1 MEVDMAEAPPVGIT
15 GGTGL
20 YEIEEMEIVEE
31 VTLDTP
37 FGDPSDAYIRGKLMG
52 IPVVFQARHGRGHR
66 ITSPGV
72 NYRANIYGF
81 KVMGVDT
88 LVSVAAVGSMKEH
101 YHPTDIVIPDQFFDH
116 TKSRE
121 CSFFESSPAVHVD
134 FADPVCPVLSEVLFE
149 SGKAAGAKTHMG
161 GTYICIEGPAFSSR
175 AESRL
180 YRSWGVDVIGMTAA
194 PEAKLAREAE
204 ICYAS
209 LSLVTDY
216 DVWKEKAADVT
227 AGLILANMQTV
238 AETAKEIIKEAVPRI
253 SNDRSCACRNML
265 KHAIA
270 TAPDLISEETR
281 ATLEPILG
289 KYIPPEK

>member
-1 MEVDMAEAPPVGIT
+1 MADAPPIGIT

-20 YEIEEMEIVEE
+20 YEIDEMEIAEE
-31 VTLDTP
+31 VTLETP
-37 FGDPSDAYIRGKLMG
+37 FGDPSDVYMRGKLAG
-52 IPVVFQARHGRGHR
+52 VPVIFQARHGRGHR

-72 NYRANIYGF
+72 NYRANIFGF

-101 YHPTDIVIPDQFFDH
+101 HHPTDIVVPDQFYDH

-134 FADPVCPVLSEVLFE
+134 FADPVCPVLSEVLFR
-149 SGKAAGAKTHMG
+149 SGKAVGAKIHKG
-161 GTYICIEGPAFSSR
+161 GTYICIEGPAFSTR
-175 AESRL
+175 AESNI

-227 AGLILANMQTV
+227 AGLILANMRTV
-238 AETAKEIIKEAVPRI
+238 AETAKEIVKEAVPHIKDDRDCPCRSMLMHAVATDPDVI
-253 SNDRSCACRNML
+253 SD
-265 KHAIA
+265 
-270 TAPDLISEETR
+270 ETR
-281 ATLEPILG
+281 RTLEPILG
-289 KYIPPEK
+289 KYLPPGK

>member
-1 MEVDMAEAPPVGIT
+1 MAEAPPIGIT

-20 YEIEEMEIVEE
+20 YEIPEMEIEEE
-31 VTLDTP
+31 VKLETP
-37 FGDPSDAYIRGKLMG
+37 FGDPSDVYIRGELKG
-52 IPVVFQARHGRGHR
+52 VPVVFQARHGRGHR

-88 LVSVAAVGSMKEH
+88 LISVAAVGSMKEK
-101 YHPTDIVIPDQFFDH
+101 YHPTDIVIPDQFYDH

-121 CSFFESSPAVHVD
+121 CSFFESTPAVHVD
-134 FADPVCPVLSEVLFE
+134 FADPVCPVLSEVLHR
-149 SGKAAGAKTHMG
+149 SGRAVGARVHMG
-161 GTYICIEGPAFSSR
+161 GTYICIEGPAFSTH
-175 AESRL
+175 AESNI

-216 DVWKEKAADVT
+216 DVWKEKAEDVT
-227 AGLILANMQTV
+227 AGLILANMRTV
-238 AETAKEIIKEAVPRI
+238 AETAKEIIREAVPHI
-253 SNDRSCACRNML
+253 KADRNCPCRNML
-265 KHAIA
+265 MYAIA
-270 TAPDLISEETR
+270 TDPNIISNETR
-281 ATLEPILG
+281 CTLEPILG
-289 KYIPPEK
+289 KYLPPEK